1 MVEPLRHG
9 RDPGHVGPYELMGRL
24 GAGGMGSV
32 YLARRRGGG
41 LLVALKTIRAEL
53 SAEPGYRERFAREI
67 AVARAVRSPHTAQLV
82 DFDAE
87 ADVPWLATELVH
99 GPNLA
104 DVLATHGRLPDSS
117 VRVLAASLAEALT
130 AIHAAGIVHRDVKP
144 SNIILAE
151 TGPRLVDFGVAR
163 SVGQVGLTATGQFV
177 GSVVYASPEQL
188 LAQRVGPG
196 SDMFSL
202 GVVLAQAAGEPV
214 LSAQGTPLA
223 ADSVDGRA
231 LSPASLPPDLR
242 TIVRKCLT
250 RDPAGRPSPAEV
262 PAMLTALPRPDG
274 HGTYRWL
281 PDSVARSVRRSSEG
295 LLAVTH
301 PPTALDPRSARTHQ
315 QPTATAHVT
324 FAGPAAAHAPTSPID
339 PLRGPAPVSVPGRRL
354 ALTVALVLGASLLVV
369 AGVSLARQGDG
380 GGGGGAAAAPT
391 ATVTASAS
399 ASAEPFGDAK
409 PSGGTSRPGSDSTR
423 AGTPAEQVRAPSAA
437 PPRPPTFTAGAWGV
451 SRYRDPVYAA
461 TVTRV
466 KADGHQLAVSLRA
479 RGEADLRAADTSCL
493 VVRGADGTFTVRP
506 TAWDAETARPG
517 AFDGTL
523 TFPLIVSGTYALRYS
538 CQGDYT
544 DAELGTATVP
554 RIGIS
559 RYSDEFFAVVLTA
572 DRTSAGLQ
580 LVFASAGD
588 STLRNPRTSCLN
600 RSGTPERPRD
610 VRLDRS
616 DTTLNHFH
624 YGVMDFASGT
634 PGSSFTYSCADDYSA
649 VALP

>member
-9 RDPGHVGPYELMGRL
+9 TDPGRVGPFELMGRL
-24 GAGGMGSV
+24 GSGGMGSV
-32 YLARRRGGG
+32 YLARRTGGG
-41 LLVALKTIRAEL
+41 LLVALKTIRADL

-67 AVARAVRSPHTAQLV
+67 EIARAVRSVHTAQLV

-104 DVLATHGRLPDSS
+104 DVLAAHGRLPDGS

-163 SVGQVGLTATGQFV
+163 PVGQVGLTSTGQFV

-188 LAQRVGPG
+188 LAQRVGPQ

-202 GVVLAQAAGEPV
+202 GVVLAEASGEAV

-223 ADSVDGRA
+223 ADSVDGRTPA
-231 LSPASLPPDLR
+231 LSSLPPDVGA
-242 TIVRKCLT
+242 IVRRCLG
-250 RDPAGRPSPAEV
+250 RDPDVRPSPAEI
-262 PAMLTALPRPDG
+262 PGMLTELPRPDG
-274 HGTYRWL
+274 RGTYRWL

-301 PPTALDPRSARTHQ
+301 PPTALDPRSAGAHR
-315 QPTATAHVT
+315 QPTATAHVPSG
-324 FAGPAAAHAPTSPID
+324 GPAAGHTPTSPID
-339 PLRGPAPVSVPGRRL
+339 PLRSPVPTPAAGRRL
-354 ALTVALVLGASLLVV
+354 ALTAALVLAASLLVV
-369 AGVSLARQGDG
+369 TGVSLAGQDGGSEPGDG
-380 GGGGGAAAAPT
+380 RPDAVPST
-391 ATVTASAS
+391 RVT
-399 ASAEPFGDAK
+399 ASAEPFGDGK
-409 PSGGTSRPGSDSTR
+409 PSSGTTPPRDPDTP
-423 AGTPAEQVRAPSAA
+423 ADTPAEQVRAPSAA
-437 PPRPPTFTAGAWGV
+437 APEPPTFTAGTPGV
-451 SRYRDPVYAA
+451 SRYQHPGYAA
-461 TVTRV
+461 TVTAV
-466 KADGHQLAVSLRA
+466 EADGHQLTVALRA
-479 RGEADLRAADTSCL
+479 RGEADLREADTTCL
-493 VVRGADGTFTVRP
+493 VVRGPDGTFTVRP
-506 TAWDAETARPG
+506 TAWDTETARPG

-523 TFPLIVSGTYALRYS
+523 TFPLLVSGRYVLRYS
-538 CQGDYT
+538 CQNDYS

-554 RIGIS
+554 HIGIS
-559 RYSDEFFAVVLTA
+559 RYSDEFFAVVLSA
-572 DRTSAGLQ
+572 DRTSSGVQ

-588 STLRNPRTSCLN
+588 SHLRSPQTSCLN
-600 RSGTPERPRD
+600 QRGAQEYPQD

-624 YGVMDFASGT
+624 YGVMDFPSGAA
-634 PGSSFTYSCADDYSA
+634 GSSFTYSCADDYSA
-649 VALP
+649 VPLP

>member
-9 RDPGHVGPYELMGRL
+9 TDPGRVGPFELMGRL
-24 GAGGMGSV
+24 GSGGMGSV
-32 YLARRRGGG
+32 YLARRTGGG

-67 AVARAVRSPHTAQLV
+67 EIARAVRSPHTAQLI

-104 DVLATHGRLPDSS
+104 DVLASHGRLPDGS

-163 SVGQVGLTATGQFV
+163 PVGQVGLTSTGQFV

-188 LAQRVGPG
+188 LAQPIGPQ

-202 GVVLAQAAGEPV
+202 GVVLAEASGKAV
-214 LSAQGTPLA
+214 LSAQGAPLA
-223 ADSVDGRA
+223 AESADGRIPSLSS
-231 LSPASLPPDLR
+231 LSPDLGA
-242 TIVRKCLT
+242 IVRKCLT
-250 RDPAGRPSPAEV
+250 RDPDGRPSPTEV
-262 PAMLTALPRPDG
+262 PGMLTELPRPDG
-274 HGTYRWL
+274 RGTYRWL

-301 PPTALDPRSARTHQ
+301 PPTALDPRSAGAHQ
-315 QPTATAHVT
+315 RPTATAHVP
-324 FAGPAAAHAPTSPID
+324 FGGPAAAHAPTSPIG
-339 PLRGPAPVSVPGRRL
+339 PLRSPVHAPASGRRL
-354 ALTVALVLGASLLVV
+354 ALTVALVLAASLLVV
-369 AGVSLARQGDG
+369 AGVSLAGPDSGSESQDG
-380 GGGGGAAAAPT
+380 LPDSAPST
-391 ATVTASAS
+391 TVT
-399 ASAEPFGDAK
+399 ASAEPFGDGK
-409 PSGGTSRPGSDSTR
+409 PSSRTTPPRDTDTL
-423 AGTPAEQVRAPSAA
+423 AGTPAEPARAPSAA
-437 PPRPPTFTAGAWGV
+437 APEPPTFTAATLGV
-451 SRYRDPVYAA
+451 SRYQHPGYSA
-461 TVTRV
+461 TVTAVR
-466 KADGHQLAVSLRA
+466 ADGHQLTVALRA
-479 RGEADLRAADTSCL
+479 RGEADLRAADTTCL
-493 VVRGADGTFTVRP
+493 VVRGPDGTFTVRP

-523 TFPLIVSGTYALRYS
+523 TFPLLVSGRYVLRYS
-538 CQGDYT
+538 CRNDYS
-544 DAELGTATVP
+544 DADLGTATVP
-554 RIGIS
+554 HLGIS
-559 RYSDEFFAVVLTA
+559 RYSDEFFAVVLSA
-572 DRTSAGLQ
+572 DRTSSGLQ

-588 STLRNPRTSCLN
+588 PTLRSPRTSCLN
-600 RSGTPERPRD
+600 QGGAQEYPRD

-624 YGVMDFASGT
+624 YGVMNFPASAA
-634 PGSSFTYSCADDYSA
+634 GSSFTYSCADDYSA
-649 VALP
+649 VPLP

>member
-1 MVEPLRHG
+1 M
-9 RDPGHVGPYELMGRL
+9 GPFELMGRL
-24 GAGGMGSV
+24 GEGGMGSV
-32 YLARRRGGG
+32 YLARRTGGG

-104 DVLATHGRLPDSS
+104 DVLAAHGRLPDGS
-117 VRVLAASLAEALT
+117 VRVLAASLAEALA

-163 SVGQVGLTATGQFV
+163 PVGQVGLTSTGQFV

-188 LAQRVGPG
+188 LAQRIGPA

-202 GVVLAQAAGEPV
+202 GVVLAQAAGEAV

-231 LSPASLPPDLR
+231 PALASLPPDLR
-242 TIVRKCLT
+242 AIVRKSLT

-262 PAMLTALPRPDG
+262 PGMLTELPRPDG

-301 PPTALDPRSARTHQ
+301 PPTALDPRSAGAHH
-315 QPTATAHVT
+315 QPTATAHAT
-324 FAGPAAAHAPTSPID
+324 FGGPAPAYAPTSPID
-339 PLRGPAPVSVPGRRL
+339 PPRRPAPTRAPARRL
-354 ALTVALVLGASLLVV
+354 ALTVALVLAASLLVV
-369 AGVSLARQGDG
+369 TGVSLAGPDGGTEAGGGGDG
-380 GGGGGAAAAPT
+380 GVPNFVPSTAAT
-391 ATVTASAS
+391 

-409 PSGGTSRPGSDSTR
+409 PSSRSTPSGDTDTP
-423 AGTPAEQVRAPSAA
+423 AGTPAEPLRAPSAA
-437 PPRPPTFTAGAWGV
+437 APRPPTFTTGSLGV
-451 SRYRDPVYAA
+451 SRYQDPGYAA
-461 TVTRV
+461 TVTGV

-479 RGEADLRAADTSCL
+479 RGEADLRAADTTCL
-493 VVRGADGTFTVRP
+493 EVRGADGTFTVRP

-517 AFDGTL
+517 VFDGTL
-523 TFPLIVSGTYALRYS
+523 TFPLLVSGRYVLRYS
-538 CQGDYT
+538 CRDDYSA
-544 DAELGTATVP
+544 AELGTATVP

-559 RYSDEFFAVVLTA
+559 RYSDEFFAVVLSA
-572 DRTSAGLQ
+572 DRTAGGLQ
-580 LVFASAGD
+580 VIFASAGD
-588 STLRNPRTSCLN
+588 STLRSPQTSCLN
-600 RSGTPERPRD
+600 QGGAQEYPQD

-624 YGVMDFASGT
+624 YGAMNFPPGA

>member
-9 RDPGHVGPYELMGRL
+9 TDPGRVGPYELMGRL
-24 GAGGMGSV
+24 GEGGMGSV
-32 YLARRRGGG
+32 YLARRTGGG
-41 LLVALKTIRAEL
+41 PLVALKTIRAEL

-67 AVARAVRSPHTAQLV
+67 AVARAVRSPYTAPLV
-82 DFDAE
+82 DFDAG

-104 DVLATHGRLPDSS
+104 DVLAAHGRLPDSS
-117 VRVLAASLAEALT
+117 VRVLAAGLAEALT

-144 SNIILAE
+144 SNILLAE
-151 TGPRLVDFGVAR
+151 AGPRLVDFGVAR
-163 SVGQVGLTATGQFV
+163 PVGQVGLTTTGQFV

-188 LAQRVGPG
+188 LGRRVGPG
-196 SDMFSL
+196 SDLFSL
-202 GVVLAQAAGEPV
+202 GVVLAQAAGEKV
-214 LSAQGTPLA
+214 LSPQGTPLA
-223 ADSVDGRA
+223 ADSADGR
-231 LSPASLPPDLR
+231 LPPLASLPPDLR
-242 TIVRKCLT
+242 AIVRKCLA
-250 RDPAGRPSPAEV
+250 RDPADRPSPARV
-262 PAMLTALPRPDG
+262 PGMLTALPRPDG
-274 HGTYRWL
+274 RGTHPWL
-281 PDSVARSVRRSSEG
+281 PDPVARSVRRSSEG

-324 FAGPAAAHAPTSPID
+324 SGGPAAGQAPTAPVH
-339 PLRGPAPVSVPGRRL
+339 PPRGPAPAPVPGRRL
-354 ALTVALVLGASLLVV
+354 AVTVALVLAASLLVV
-369 AGVSLARQGDG
+369 AGVSLAGQGGGSEDG
-380 GGGGGAAAAPT
+380 GGGERARLPT
-391 ATVTASAS
+391 ATVTAPA
-399 ASAEPFGDAK
+399 APYGDAK
-409 PSGGTSRPGSDSTR
+409 PSGGTTRPGN
-423 AGTPAEQVRAPSAA
+423 AGASEDTPAERVREPSAA
-437 PPRPPTFTAGAWGV
+437 PPGPPTFTAGARGV
-451 SRYRDPVYAA
+451 SRYRDPGYAA
-461 TVTRV
+461 TVTGV
-466 KADGHQLAVSLRA
+466 KADGHQLAVSVRA

-523 TFPLIVSGTYALRYS
+523 TFPLIVSGGYALRYS
-538 CQGDYT
+538 CRDDYS
-544 DAELGTATVP
+544 DAALGTATVP

-572 DRTSAGLQ
+572 DRTSGGLQ

-588 STLRNPRTSCLN
+588 PTLRDPRTSCLN
-600 RSGTPERPRD
+600 RSGAPERPRD

-634 PGSSFTYSCADDYSA
+634 PGSSFTYSCAADYSD